1 VIENAPLRDH
11 RTAVDW
17 VLRWVVA
24 RESGIDAE
32 VLAGIEECVEL
43 APLHNPAN
51 LKGIR
56 AARALLGE
64 GVPDVATPPS
74 TLRCP
79 RSATCTAFPT
89 STTAASSCGATAS
102 TAPRTATSPTATAS
116 CAASRASR

>member
-89 STTAASSCGATAS
+89 STTAASSSKGC
-102 TAPRTATSPTATAS
+102 
-116 CAASRASR
+116 